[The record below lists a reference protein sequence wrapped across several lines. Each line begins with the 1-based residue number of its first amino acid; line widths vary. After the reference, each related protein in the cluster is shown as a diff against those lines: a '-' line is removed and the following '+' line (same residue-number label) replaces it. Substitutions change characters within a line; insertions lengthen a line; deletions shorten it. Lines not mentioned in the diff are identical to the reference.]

1 MVRSLHR
8 AWTLCK
14 AGASSGAMTRKGTS
28 IPPGRLSVCS
38 LLKKSAKGGPA
49 YTDRPPLSED
59 LFWLRLARGPVTGA
73 ASPPVGGLGVQCGLV
88 GLLGGLLPRLSAL
101 LGGLVRCLGNL
112 LARLARRLCP
122 LLPGLACGLHGLL
135 ARLAGGLHPGLHGLL
150 GGLGALLEVLL
161 ADLRGRAQRFLVER
175 QRRV

>member
-49 YTDRPPLSED
+49 YTYRPALSED

-73 ASPPVGGLGVQCGLV
+73 ASPPVGGLGVLGGLV
-88 GLLGGLLPRLSAL
+88 GLLGGLLPRLCAL
-101 LGGLVRCLGNL
+101 LGGLVRC
-112 LARLARRLCP
+112 LCP

-161 ADLRGRAQRFLVER
+161 AHLRGRAQ
-175 QRRV
+175 